1 MPRPALA
8 ACLRTPALLAF
19 AAACGFGCPA
29 ALAQSQPTP
38 GAPSIPFAGRAA
50 ITNPEVTYQYGHEF
64 VTVTSPGNPRISGVM
79 PNVLGPALTGQV
91 NNAYRIA
98 RFEVK
103 TAQYVQFLN
112 AAFAS
117 NTAALAFIPI
127 PSAGAWGA
135 RAVPRQPGSP
145 AGPRQ
150 FQVLPGGENIP
161 VGGVNWRAAAIYCN
175 WLHNDMAL
183 SPAAFTSGSYD
194 VSTFG
199 YVGNQFTDQRNR
211 SPGAR
216 FFLPTWNEWAKAAHW
231 DPNRFGDGQG
241 GYWNAPNGTDLR
253 PIAGL
258 PPSMGGDGQANWGV
272 FAGSSGVPVGAY
284 VDQQSPWGLLDVAG
298 GRSEWTETWL
308 QGGSQSAIYR
318 AWDGSWAGQDFFWQS
333 NFDAP
338 NTYSFDYPES
348 NESAFGFRI
357 AAAIPTPSTV
367 ALIVLGFGYV
377 GRRRR

>member
-1 MPRPALA
+1 MPRPAFVATLRAPAVLA
-8 ACLRTPALLAF
+8 L
-19 AAACGFGCPA
+19 AAACGFGSTA

-64 VTVTSPGNPRISGVM
+64 VTVTSPGNPQINGVFTGG
-79 PNVLGPALTGQV
+79 LGPRLTGVV
-91 NNAYRIA
+91 NEAYRIS
-98 RFEVK
+98 RFEVT
-103 TAQYVQFLN
+103 TAQYAAFLN

-117 NTAALAFIPI
+117 GTAATAFIPI
-127 PSAGAWGA
+127 PADFSWGA
-135 RAVPRQPGSP
+135 RRIPRTPGTP
-145 AGPRQ
+145 AGPPQ
-150 FQVLPGGENIP
+150 FTVLPGRENLP
-161 VGGVNWRAAAIYCN
+161 VGVGNWRAAAIYCN

-231 DPNRFGDGQG
+231 DPNRFGQGQG
-241 GYWNAPNGTDLR
+241 GYWNAPNGTDVQLT
-253 PIAGL
+253 AGL
-258 PPSMGGDGQANWGV
+258 PASMGGSGQANMDG
-272 FAGSSGVPVGAY
+272 FPGSNVVPLGAY

-298 GRSEWTETWL
+298 ARREWTETWD
-308 QGGSQSAIYR
+308 QGNPASTIYR
-318 AWDGSWAGQDFFWQS
+318 VRDGSHAFFDEGS
-333 NFDAP
+333 SSRFDDIRR
-338 NTYSFDYPES
+338 YSVSWPEYGD
-348 NESAFGFRI
+348 SADSFRI
-357 AAAIPTPSTV
+357 AAAIPAPSAL
-367 ALIVLGFGYV
+367 ALIVVGVGIV

>member
-1 MPRPALA
+1 MHPTHLA
-8 ACLRTPALLAF
+8 AHLLTAAGLLLTPA
-19 AAACGFGCPA
+19 A

-64 VTVTSPGNPRISGVM
+64 VTVTSPGNPAIPGVIQSRSGA
-79 PNVLGPALTGQV
+79 PLTGQV
-91 NNAYRIA
+91 SDAYRIA
-98 RFEVK
+98 RFEVT

-112 AAFAS
+112 AVYATNSPARV
-117 NTAALAFIPI
+117 AIPI
-127 PSAGAWGA
+127 PAAGAWGA
-135 RAVPRQPGSP
+135 RAVPRQPGMP
-145 AGPRQ
+145 AGPQQ
-150 FQVLPGGENIP
+150 FEVLPGGENIP

-183 SPAAFTSGSYD
+183 SPAAFMSGAYD

-199 YVGNQFTDQRNR
+199 YVGNQFTDQRER

-241 GYWNAPNGTDLR
+241 GYWNYSNGTDVR
-253 PIAGL
+253 PIQGL
-258 PPSMGGDGQANWGV
+258 PPSMGGEGEANWGV

-284 VDQQSPWGLLDVAG
+284 PEQQSPWGLLDVAG
-298 GRSEWTETWL
+298 GRREWTE
-308 QGGSQSAIYR
+308 SVHQSGPASLTTR
-318 AWDGSWAGQDFFWQS
+318 VFDGSWAGQDLFSNS
-333 NFDAP
+333 NFDASAI
-338 NTYSFDYPES
+338 YGIEFPEQVS
-348 NESAFGFRI
+348 SSFGFRI
-357 AAAIPTPSTV
+357 ATVIPSPAALMLV
-367 ALIVLGFGYV
+367 AVGVGYV